1 MSKEEAERNRES
13 EAAEQTNFDEPTVPQ
28 TDNESSEYSSVGP
41 PGQQLAE
48 AGPSGPNTLPIVDEA
63 GEASSVGGHSQR
75 SPRLDK
81 ELPLPP
87 NHGTQLWSEKQN
99 GTFQNG
105 PNPSVSV

>member
-13 EAAEQTNFDEPTVPQ
+13 EAAQQTNFDGRPVPQ
-28 TDNESSEYSSVGP
+28 TENASSEYISVGP
-41 PGQQLAE
+41 PVQQPAE

-87 NHGTQLWSEKQN
+87 SHDTQLSEKQN
-99 GTFQNG
+99 GAFQDR
-105 PNPSVSV
+105 PNLSVSV

>member
-1 MSKEEAERNRES
+1 MSKEEAERNQES
-13 EAAEQTNFDEPTVPQ
+13 EAAEQTNLDERPVPQ
-28 TDNESSEYSSVGP
+28 TEHESSEYSSVGP
-41 PGQQLAE
+41 PGQQPAE
-48 AGPSGPNTLPIVDEA
+48 AGLSGPSTLPIVDEA

-87 NHGTQLWSEKQN
+87 NHGAQLLSGKQN

-105 PNPSVSV
+105 PNLSVSV